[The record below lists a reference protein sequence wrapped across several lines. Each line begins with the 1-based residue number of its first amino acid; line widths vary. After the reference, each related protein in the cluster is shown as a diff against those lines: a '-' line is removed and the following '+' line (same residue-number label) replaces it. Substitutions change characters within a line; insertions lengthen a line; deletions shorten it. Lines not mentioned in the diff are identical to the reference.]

1 MTSLDDGIGR
11 LRSAAGQLIAA
22 AGAVTKA
29 AAALTA
35 PISVPWDRLNRAIKA
50 LMPKDLVDRG
60 HLIAIKQTKHLM
72 HRDVLLLICFLLWQF
87 EQSKQNL

>member
-22 AGAVTKA
+22 AGAVTNA

-35 PISVPWDRLNRAIKA
+35 PISGPWDRLNRAIKA
-50 LMPKDLVDRG
+50 PMPKGL
-60 HLIAIKQTKHLM
+60 
-72 HRDVLLLICFLLWQF
+72 
-87 EQSKQNL
+87 